1 MNLQPNSN
9 ALKPWYAV
17 RVKPNY
23 EKPVAAAIG
32 AGAGTKSFCRWCAAR
47 SSGLIGSEIS
57 DLPLFPGY
65 VFSGSIWKIEKLA
78 LVTTPGFLYLV
89 GVGKT
94 PLPVEEDEITG
105 IQRVLRSGM
114 PVLPYPDLVVGQ
126 RVELQQGPLQ
136 GVQGVIASIDDR
148 HRFYVSVT
156 LLQRSISVE
165 VEPRWL
171 KAVDSNAR
179 ATQKISPVNEP
190 VLSQV

>member
-1 MNLQPNSN
+1 MDLQPKSN
-9 ALKPWYAV
+9 AVKPWYAV

-23 EKPVAAAIG
+23 EKPVAAALRG
-32 AGAGTKSFCRWCAAR
+32 RGYEEFLPLV
-47 SSGLIGSEIS
+47 SSKKQWS
-57 DLPLFPGY
+57 DRVKTTELPLFPGY
-65 VFSGSIWKIEKLA
+65 VFCRVNLEDRLS

-94 PLPVEEDEITG
+94 PLAVEEGEILG

-114 PVLPYPDLVVGQ
+114 PVMPYPDLVIGQ
-126 RVELQQGPLQ
+126 KVELQQGPLQ

-165 VEPRWL
+165 VEPRWV
-171 KAVDSNAR
+171 KAVDSKVSEA
-179 ATQKISPVNEP
+179 QKISSVSEQ